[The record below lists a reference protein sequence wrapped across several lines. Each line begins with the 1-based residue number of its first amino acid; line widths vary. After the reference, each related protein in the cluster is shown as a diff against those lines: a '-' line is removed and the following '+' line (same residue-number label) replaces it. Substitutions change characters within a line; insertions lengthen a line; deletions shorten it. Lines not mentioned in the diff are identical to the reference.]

1 MRRAP
6 VTSHRLF
13 AMANHD
19 SLKYTPRAI
28 GLHWLIALFILCL
41 MTVGFTM
48 GDLPKGPDSPRG
60 MVFNWHKTFGLITGL
75 LILYRYWWRSKNP
88 PPILP
93 PEIPQWEV
101 RLANVSHRL
110 LYACMFLMPISG
122 YLGSN
127 FHPKGYGVK
136 LFNAIDLPAWGWPS
150 QELYDIFNGTHK
162 TVALVLA
169 TLIALH
175 VVAAFKHLFSDS
187 GVFRRMVP

>member
-1 MRRAP
+1 
-6 VTSHRLF
+6 
-13 AMANHD
+13 MANHD

-48 GDLPKGPDSPRG
+48 GDLPESADAPRG
-60 MVFNWHKTFGLITGL
+60 MVFNWHMTFGLITGL

-110 LYACMFLMPISG
+110 LYACMFVMPASG

-127 FHPKGYGVK
+127 FHPLGYGVK

-150 QELYDIFNGTHK
+150 EEIYDIFNGTHK
-162 TVALVLA
+162 AVALVLA

-175 VVAAFKHLFSDS
+175 FAATFKHLFSDN